1 MFADRT
7 CEETVC
13 PEFASPQLFLDL
25 GAPPENLAGRH
36 ALQHPDD
43 LRHTVGRH
51 GLNQKM
57 YVILVRAYLQ
67 KLHLVAL
74 RNFQAHF
81 FQHFINAVVEHC
93 SSVFCQK
100 YQVVHQHRYVVA
112 FVDIFAHPQSLRR
125 KRRGIRPEEIKAKN
139 RIAKFIF
146 IPFFEVAN
154 NALPEHY
161 DATYATDHE
170 ADIGAWY
177 SSATLNRQNASQRI
191 CGSIF
196 LSSSDAMLKIKP
208 QDPSPAPQPSP
219 LAFR

>member
-1 MFADRT
+1 VIFIALILDILADHRLVAMFADRT

-93 SSVFCQK
+93 SSVFCRK

-125 KRRGIRPEEIKAKN
+125 KRRGIRPEEI
-139 RIAKFIF
+139 
-146 IPFFEVAN
+146 ESGG
-154 NALPEHY
+154 L
-161 DATYATDHE
+161 
-170 ADIGAWY
+170 
-177 SSATLNRQNASQRI
+177 Q
-191 CGSIF
+191 
-196 LSSSDAMLKIKP
+196 
-208 QDPSPAPQPSP
+208 
-219 LAFR
+219 